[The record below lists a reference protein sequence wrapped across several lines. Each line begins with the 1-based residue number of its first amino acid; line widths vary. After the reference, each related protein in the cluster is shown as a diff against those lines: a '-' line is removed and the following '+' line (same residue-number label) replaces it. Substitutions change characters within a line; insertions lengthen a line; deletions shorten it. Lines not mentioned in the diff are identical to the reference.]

1 MASPVAGLDKTDC
14 RILARLNSGRDMPR
28 PVQKNRMEKLIKSG
42 FVEEKGF
49 GEVVITLRGQL
60 ELARW
65 RYRKLPKPQYVIM
78 GPTPRGNVLERFFKS
93 T

>member
-1 MASPVAGLDKTDC
+1 
-14 RILARLNSGRDMPR
+14 MPR
-28 PVQKNRMEKLIKSG
+28 PVQKNRLEKLIKSG

-49 GEVVITLRGQL
+49 GEVGITLRGQL

-65 RYRKLPKPQYVIM
+65 RYRKIPKSRFVVM
-78 GPTPRGNVLERFFKS
+78 GPTPNGNVLERFFRS